1 MEEWLKSSLAGNGP
15 QGKEEIPKR
24 RFQEFPFSSCRHSRK
39 QVGGSE
45 LTKPILHCNFL
56 HCKTPSFSSFSF
68 QLIFPR
74 TPILQPEVE
83 EAGGGKPSNFDLEN
97 PFSTHHLFNFPHL
110 FANSRPILMSFR
122 VPIASSQAGVGAA
135 GSCWV
140 GSRWGKP
147 SLKQHRC
154 HLSRAGSLLS
164 SPSRASSPL
173 SAPSFEHC
181 EHPHDRYHDSQAS
194 PISSPST
201 ILQVVQWTR
210 SISPCWPSFEDGG
223 GYLICGQGCNW
234 EEWILYSYESVMEIV
249 NSSCFK
255 NRRWFALTM
264 IITRTR
270 GIFLLD
276 RRRRGEARTT
286 AGEGKSRWGSSLS
299 SKVPPPTKC
308 NIYCVVPERKY
319 IIYGGECSRRHTCWT
334 QMVAYI

>member
-1 MEEWLKSSLAGNGP
+1 M
-15 QGKEEIPKR
+15 
-24 RFQEFPFSSCRHSRK
+24 
-39 QVGGSE
+39 GGSE

-56 HCKTPSFSSFSF
+56 HFKTPSFSSFSF

-83 EAGGGKPSNFDLEN
+83 EAGGGKPSHFDLEN

-110 FANSRPILMSFR
+110 FANFNSRPILMSFR

-147 SLKQHRC
+147 SLEQHRC

-201 ILQVVQWTR
+201 ILQVVH
-210 SISPCWPSFEDGG
+210 
-223 GYLICGQGCNW
+223 
-234 EEWILYSYESVMEIV
+234 
-249 NSSCFK
+249 
-255 NRRWFALTM
+255 LTM
-264 IITRTR
+264 LT
-270 GIFLLD
+270 IF
-276 RRRRGEARTT
+276 
-286 AGEGKSRWGSSLS
+286 
-299 SKVPPPTKC
+299 
-308 NIYCVVPERKY
+308 
-319 IIYGGECSRRHTCWT
+319 
-334 QMVAYI
+334 

>member
-1 MEEWLKSSLAGNGP
+1 MYMKKVPDCVEEWLKSSLAGNGP

-83 EAGGGKPSNFDLEN
+83 EAGGGKPSHFDLEN

-147 SLKQHRC
+147 SLEQHRC

-201 ILQVVQWTR
+201 ILQVVHLTMLTIFWGWRWLFDLRTR
-210 SISPCWPSFEDGG
+210 SGSYTVVRVWRKLWTVLVSKIGG
-223 GYLICGQGCNW
+223 GL
-234 EEWILYSYESVMEIV
+234 
-249 NSSCFK
+249 
-255 NRRWFALTM
+255 
-264 IITRTR
+264 
-270 GIFLLD
+270 
-276 RRRRGEARTT
+276 
-286 AGEGKSRWGSSLS
+286 
-299 SKVPPPTKC
+299 
-308 NIYCVVPERKY
+308 
-319 IIYGGECSRRHTCWT
+319 H
-334 QMVAYI
+334 